1 MRAGSVGER
10 CRKLKFILRFHQDPS
25 MSSSK
30 QRVKGESLHLHT
42 TCRSRAEAC
51 QGDGDDGVVLER
63 DSDHRCPSAER
74 TTPPPSTHVR
84 DGRRL
89 LLLDPARGKE
99 RLRKIAPTAARRR
112 VVVGAAVLRQGFAK
126 HIRRRRGVGEGRG
139 CALDVVCIPP
149 LTPLFIGEGGR
160 GPAVTPYMRPYPK
173 GTRRSQQG

>member
-1 MRAGSVGER
+1 MQ
-10 CRKLKFILRFHQDPS
+10 KIKIFLRFHQDPS

-74 TTPPPSTHVR
+74 TAPPRSTHVR

-112 VVVGAAVLRQGFAK
+112 GVVGAAVLRQGFAK

-139 CALDVVCIPP
+139 CALACVKLPCASPLHIGVEGLVSCPP
-149 LTPLFIGEGGR
+149 SPLGR
-160 GPAVTPYMRPYPK
+160 WPRWEE
-173 GTRRSQQG
+173 

>member
-1 MRAGSVGER
+1 MQRELRIDLAHDATVGER
-10 CRKLKFILRFHQDPS
+10 CRKLKFFLRFHQDPP

-74 TTPPPSTHVR
+74 TAPPRSTHVR

-89 LLLDPARGKE
+89 LRLDPARRKE
-99 RLRKIAPTAARRR
+99 RLRKAAPTAARRR
-112 VVVGAAVLRQGFAK
+112 GAVDAAVFRQGFAK
-126 HIRRRRGVGEGRG
+126 HVRRRRGVGEGRG
-139 CALDVVCIPP
+139 CALDQVFSPP
-149 LTPLFIGEGGR
+149 LAPLVIGEGGR
-160 GPAVTPYMRPYPK
+160 GPAPLDEI
-173 GTRRSQQG
+173 